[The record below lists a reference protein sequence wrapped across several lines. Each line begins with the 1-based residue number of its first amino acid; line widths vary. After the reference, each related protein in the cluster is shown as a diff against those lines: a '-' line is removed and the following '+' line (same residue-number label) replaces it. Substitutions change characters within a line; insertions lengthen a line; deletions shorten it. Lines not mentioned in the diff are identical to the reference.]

1 MQRVTD
7 AVVALGV
14 HDTASAD
21 PQATRCSTG
30 RPGGHKRTSAPQG
43 PDDDRSVG

>member
-1 MQRVTD
+1 MQRVID

-14 HDTASAD
+14 HDTASAG

-30 RPGGHKRTSAPQG
+30 RPGGH
-43 PDDDRSVG
+43 